1 MAEFKAIPKSYSET
15 IDYLFGLQ
23 RMGIKLGLENITRVL
38 QAIGNPQNKLRV
50 VHVAGSNG
58 KGSTAAHLESFLLQA
73 GMRVGLYTSPHFVSF
88 TERIRINRQEIAEP
102 EVVEWTG
109 RILRKLPELSASGR
123 DDLPLPITFFE
134 FTTALALGYF
144 AEKGVDLAILEVGM
158 GGRLDATNVCVP
170 LVTIITSVSLEH
182 QDYLGR
188 TLAQIAME
196 KAGIIKP
203 GVPLVSGVVHP
214 AAQRVVS
221 DTCKQKGSPLYRLGK
236 EIVADGTPLEFHYRG
251 LKGPYRGLSTN
262 MRGRH
267 QVRNAAMAIAAAE
280 LLGEMGIGVDE
291 QAIRRGLQDV
301 QWPGRQQYL
310 AGPPRVLLDGAH
322 NPEAMRSLCSSL
334 AKEYEYDRL
343 RILMGVM
350 KDKDH
355 RRMLRMIAPMA
366 YELVFCRPQMDRAE
380 DPWLLE
386 SEALALGARATVV
399 ESIAQGFQDLL
410 KRACRDDLICVT
422 GSLFVVGEVMAYFK
436 KNNLPWTRQSA

>member
-1 MAEFKAIPKSYSET
+1 MAEPEGIPKSYSET

-23 RMGIKLGLENITRVL
+23 RMGIKLGLQNVTRVL
-38 QAIGNPQNKLRV
+38 EAMGNPQEKLKV
-50 VHVAGSNG
+50 VHVGGSNG
-58 KGSTAAHLESFLLQA
+58 KGSTAAHLESFLLHS
-73 GMRVGLYTSPHFVSF
+73 GMRVGLYTSPHFLSF
-88 TERIRINRQEIAEP
+88 TERIRLNRNEITEP

-109 RILRKLPELSASGR
+109 RILKKVPELAPKGGQG
-123 DDLPLPITFFE
+123 LALPITFFE

-144 AEKGVDLAILEVGM
+144 AEQEVDLAILEVGM

-170 LVTIITSVSLEH
+170 MVTLITSVSLEH

-188 TLAQIAME
+188 TLVQIAKE

-203 GVPLVSGVVHP
+203 GVPLVSGVIHP
-214 AAQRVVS
+214 AAQRVVL

-236 EIVADGTPLEFHYRG
+236 EITAEGTPMEFHYTG
-251 LKGPYRGLSTN
+251 VKNSYRGLSTN

-280 LLGEMGIGVDE
+280 LLGESGIRVDE

-301 QWPGRQQYL
+301 RWPGRQHYL
-310 AGPPRVLLDGAH
+310 PGPPRVLLDGAH

-334 AKEYEYDRL
+334 AKEYNYDRL

-366 YELVFCRPQMDRAE
+366 YELVLCRPRMDRAE
-380 DPWLLE
+380 DPWLLQ

-399 ESIAQGFQDLL
+399 ESVSQGFQDLL
-410 KRACRDDLICVT
+410 ERACRDDLICVT
-422 GSLFVVGEVMAYFK
+422 GSLFVVGEVMVCLE
-436 KNNLPWTRQSA
+436 KNNLPWRQQSA